1 MGAARSDSA
10 AAGSAFNPRSLVSPK
25 VRLIS
30 SAPAQ
35 QALLTHS
42 IDLKDFHG
50 RTGNRLPDSAWSLLP
65 SSVYV
70 GMSEAT
76 SSYLNAGQ
84 SFADKTIGAHA
95 GASWG
100 WQNGNTDISY
110 WNYKLNSRDGSY
122 DSSGH
127 GLTASAGFYNGFS
140 GLSFGVSYSRLDDL
154 APASRAVNSGADFYS
169 VLTYKPYN
177 FSDIALIGNI
187 GEYKYHGIA
196 YGNTDIMNYWSAAI
210 VYDVS
215 KFIQSSF
222 GPSRKDAQSAGL
234 GDMLKFLY
242 RYSSK
247 NTNPQDTGT
256 DNHYVGIAFRKS
268 PGDIAKADSKKC
280 FQSKEGSKPPRIDF
294 RGICCLGIIGL

>member
-1 MGAARSDSA
+1 
-10 AAGSAFNPRSLVSPK
+10 
-25 VRLIS
+25 
-30 SAPAQ
+30 
-35 QALLTHS
+35 
-42 IDLKDFHG
+42 
-50 RTGNRLPDSAWSLLP
+50 
-65 SSVYV
+65 
-70 GMSEAT
+70 MSEAT

-234 GDMLKFLY
+234 GDMLKFY
-242 RYSSK
+242 
-247 NTNPQDTGT
+247 TDTVARTRIPRTRGRT
-256 DNHYVGIAFRKS
+256 IITWESHSGES

-280 FQSKEGSKPPRIDF
+280 FQSEEGSKPSRIDF